1 MAVTINSTALTDYI
15 GKQSGVSRWFTI
27 SQEQIDMFAD
37 ATHDHQFI
45 HVDVEKAKET
55 PFGSTIA
62 HGFLSLSLLSAIAYD
77 ASINLENTIMG
88 LNYGFDKIRFL
99 HPVKVNSKVRG
110 SMVLVDV
117 LEKRPNEFLLT
128 WNVTIEIESI
138 DKPALTA
145 QWLTMTIVSA

>member
-1 MAVTINSTALTDYI
+1 MAVTINSKALTDYI

-117 LEKRPNEFLLT
+117 SEKRPNEFLLT

-138 DKPALTA
+138 EKPALTA

>member
-1 MAVTINSTALTDYI
+1 MAITINSKVLSDYI

-110 SMVLVDV
+110 SMVLVDI

-138 DKPALTA
+138 EKPALTA

>member
-1 MAVTINSTALTDYI
+1 MAITINSKVLTDYI

-138 DKPALTA
+138 EKPALTA

>member
-1 MAVTINSTALTDYI
+1 MAVTINSIALIDYI

-62 HGFLSLSLLSAIAYD
+62 YSFLSLSLL
-77 ASINLENTIMG
+77 
-88 LNYGFDKIRFL
+88 
-99 HPVKVNSKVRG
+99 
-110 SMVLVDV
+110 
-117 LEKRPNEFLLT
+117 
-128 WNVTIEIESI
+128 
-138 DKPALTA
+138 
-145 QWLTMTIVSA
+145 

>member
-1 MAVTINSTALTDYI
+1 MAVSINAKEINYYI

-45 HVDVEKAKET
+45 HVDFEKAKET

-77 ASINLENTIMG
+77 ASITLDNTVMG

-99 HPVKVNSKVRG
+99 HPVKVNSNVRG
-110 SMVLVDV
+110 KMLLVDV

-128 WNVTIEIESI
+128 WNVTVEIESVE
-138 DKPALTA
+138 KPALTA
-145 QWLTMTIVSA
+145 QWLTMAIVSA

>member
-1 MAVTINSTALTDYI
+1 MAITINSKTLTEHI

-27 SQEQIDMFAD
+27 SQQQIDIFAD

-62 HGFLSLSLLSAIAYD
+62 HGFLSLSLLSAIAND
-77 ASINLENTIMG
+77 ASINLENTVMG

-99 HPVKVNSKVRG
+99 QPVKVNSKVRG
-110 SMVLVDV
+110 KMVLADV
-117 LEKRPNEFLLT
+117 LEKRPHEFLLT
-128 WNVTIEIESI
+128 WNVTVGIESI
-138 DKPALTA
+138 EKPALTA
-145 QWLTMTIVSA
+145 QWLTMTIVSE

>member
-1 MAVTINSTALTDYI
+1 MAVTINSSALTDYI

-62 HGFLSLSLLSAIAYD
+62 HGFLYLSLLSAIAYD

>member
-1 MAVTINSTALTDYI
+1 MTITMKAQNLTDYV
-15 GKQSGVSRWFTI
+15 GKKTGVSRWFTI
-27 SQEQIDMFAD
+27 TQEQIDSFAD

-45 HVDVEKAKET
+45 HIDPVKAKQT

-77 ASINLENTIMG
+77 AGINLENTLMG

-99 HPVKVNSKVRG
+99 QPVTVNSKVRG
-110 SMVLVDV
+110 HMVLSNV
-117 LEKRPNEFLLT
+117 LEKRPGQFLLT
-128 WNVTIEIESI
+128 WDVTIEIDTV

-145 QWLTMTIVSA
+145 QWLTMTIINP

>member
-1 MAVTINSTALTDYI
+1 MAVTINSSALTDYI

>member
-99 HPVKVNSKVRG
+99 QPVKVNSKVRG

-138 DKPALTA
+138 EKPALTA

>member
-1 MAVTINSTALTDYI
+1 MAITINSKVLTDYI

-128 WNVTIEIESI
+128 WNVTIEIESKE
-138 DKPALTA
+138 KPALTA
-145 QWLTMTIVSA
+145 QWLTMKIVSA

>member
-45 HVDVEKAKET
+45 HVDAEKAKQT
-55 PFGSTIA
+55 PFGTTIA

-77 ASINLENTIMG
+77 ASINLENTVMG
-88 LNYGFDKIRFL
+88 LNYGFDKIRVL
-99 HPVKVNSKVRG
+99 QPVKVNSRVRG
-110 SMVLVDV
+110 KMTLVKV
-117 LEKRPNEFLLT
+117 IEKRPGEFLLS
-128 WNVTIEIESI
+128 WDVSVEIESEE
-138 DKPALTA
+138 KPALSA
-145 QWLTMTIVSA
+145 QWLTMAIVSA

>member
-1 MAVTINSTALTDYI
+1 MAITINSAVLTDYI

-117 LEKRPNEFLLT
+117 IEKRPNEFLLT

>member
-1 MAVTINSTALTDYI
+1 MAVTINSSALTDYI

-138 DKPALTA
+138 EKPALTA

>member
-1 MAVTINSTALTDYI
+1 MAITINSAVLTDYI

-138 DKPALTA
+138 EKPALTA

>member
-1 MAVTINSTALTDYI
+1 MAVTINSSALTDYI

-99 HPVKVNSKVRG
+99 QPVKVNSKVRG

-138 DKPALTA
+138 EKPALTA

>member
-1 MAVTINSTALTDYI
+1 MAVTINSIALIDYI

-99 HPVKVNSKVRG
+99 QPVKVNSKVRG

-138 DKPALTA
+138 EKPALTA

>member
-1 MAVTINSTALTDYI
+1 MAITINSTVLTDYI

-138 DKPALTA
+138 EKPALTA